1 VSRDKGVAYI
11 YIGGGGVGF
20 SIGPVCQADMNEVHQ
35 LRRHGSGRTSVIGD
49 MDSQVLNM
57 PSVDI

>member
-1 VSRDKGVAYI
+1 MSENCILCPCRATEVQHAYTLA
-11 YIGGGGVGF
+11 GEK
-20 SIGPVCQADMNEVHQ
+20 SDLTKAMDMLQ
-35 LRRHGSGRTSVIGD
+35 LRGRTSVIGD